1 MKGETVMNDK
11 AKTMVL
17 ASFAGDALCPG
28 VHLGMD
34 AIPEAWLKDLKA
46 CQEIMDLL
54 GGMD

>member
-46 CQEIMDLL
+46 CQEIMGLL